1 MSYRKSIKGDENVQN
16 EQLSHNRIVV
26 EGGQAL
32 NLLTV
37 FCIVLVSGSIA
48 LVAILHWA
56 LFESLIVAS
65 FVGFFIVVW
74 IAVVLLVRRQISA
87 TKTAIAVNET
97 ERTQAQIKANIL
109 HATENYI
116 LWRDP
121 DGSYQF
127 RGSTVITENR
137 QFMPTAI
144 AAPNQQEAILECYDQ
159 GMSGRSIEK
168 WLKDRG
174 DKKITYHQI
183 AKTLNLFRPEWNKKT
198 VESGQSEDEHP
209 V

>member
-1 MSYRKSIKGDENVQN
+1 MKTRQAIKGNDNEQV
-16 EQLSHNRIVV
+16 EQLSHNRIVI

-37 FCIVLVSGSIA
+37 FIMVLISASIVLVA
-48 LVAILHWA
+48 LVHWA

-65 FVGFFIVVW
+65 FVGFFICGW
-74 IAVVLLVRRQISA
+74 ILALSLTVRHVSA
-87 TKTAIAVNET
+87 TRTAIQVHASECD
-97 ERTQAQIKANIL
+97 QAQIKADIL

-144 AAPNQQEAILECYDQ
+144 AAPNQQEAILECYDR
-159 GMSGRSIEK
+159 GMSGRAIEK
-168 WLKDRG
+168 WLKDHG

-183 AKTLNLFRPEWNKKT
+183 AKTLSLYRPEWNKKT
-198 VESGQSEDEHP
+198 VESGQPEDEYP